1 MMKIIGLT
9 GGIGSG
15 KSTVSEYLKK
25 RGCIIIDAD
34 EMSRK
39 MTEKGGAALA
49 AIREAFGDGYF
60 RADGSL
66 DRKKLGATVF
76 ADSEKKQLLENIVTK
91 AVIKKTIEEIESLR
105 NADKKGIAVLDAPL
119 LFEFGMQHYTDENWL
134 VTADKALIIDRVKAR
149 DGMAEDEILERIS
162 NQMPDSDKRAL
173 AERIIDNS
181 KDLGY
186 LYEQIAALLY
196 AEGEDD

>member
-39 MTEKGGAALA
+39 MTEKGGAALV

-76 ADSEKKQLLENIVTK
+76 ADSEKKQILENIVTK

-173 AERIIDNS
+173 ADRIIDNS